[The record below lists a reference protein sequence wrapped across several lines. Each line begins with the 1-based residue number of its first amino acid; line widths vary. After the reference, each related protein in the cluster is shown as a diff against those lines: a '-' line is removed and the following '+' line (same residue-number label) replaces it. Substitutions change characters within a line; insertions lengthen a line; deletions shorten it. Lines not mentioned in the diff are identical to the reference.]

1 MYKGVIIYNMTSVSL
16 GLALASEKNSAVLKN
31 YNLEEHT
38 EMKKVLA
45 FLLALSMCLVFVTGC
60 TKISKDDPA
69 AKGAEFDIYLG
80 KKVMNLDPAIAYTDD
95 NAVKII
101 NLIFEGLFKLNE
113 NGKLKKALAKKYEI
127 LEDPKTGEEYLEIT
141 INDTYWSDGS
151 VVQANDIVY
160 AWRRILNP
168 DFNSPAASML
178 YCIKGAKDAKNGD
191 ASIYEIGLYAI
202 KANKFRVYFEENANI
217 DEFLYNLASP
227 ALVPVRENKVAS
239 YPDTWSTSATDLST
253 NGPFR
258 VKKFSADDP
267 TEHITLERSK
277 YYYLNQE
284 VETEAK
290 DKYVTPFRL
299 NIRYD
304 VPMSDAVVPNDMLT
318 TVAEG
323 NVLDMFKNNE
333 IFYVSGLTSATAGAY
348 KKVKTEEEASAFAFY
363 FNFAKGFAKDPVA
376 RQALSMALDRKAI
389 ASELGLGTTAATG
402 ILNGKVYNT
411 KKGTSFRKAG
421 GDVISARGN
430 IEGARA
436 LLEENGIDPF
446 DYGTIYVLIR
456 GDEMGDNY
464 YSEENGYM
472 SNEKAI
478 LLKAVEAWREV
489 GFDVEYEIV
498 NYHDYDED
506 GKDNGFIAK
515 YESGDYD
522 IVGMDYQMIS
532 AYALYDLAMFSNK
545 YSAGASLLTA
555 KKTVS
560 NVTTTTYYN
569 IEEFDRLLDEAFK
582 ESDLGKRAELL
593 HQAEELLV
601 KEEAA
606 VIPVVFNANAYVVSK
621 ELSNVKTD
629 YWGIQIF
636 TKTSLKN
643 YVQYLPSVKAA
654 ASNDETEE

>member
-1 MYKGVIIYNMTSVSL
+1 MTSVSL

-60 TKISKDDPA
+60 TKISNDDPA

-95 NAVKII
+95 EAVKII
-101 NLIFEGLFKLNE
+101 NLIFEGLFKLDE

-127 LEDPKTGEEYLEIT
+127 LEDPKTGEDYLEIT

-151 VVQANDIVY
+151 VVQANDVVY

-168 DFNSPAASML
+168 DFDSPAASML

-191 ASIYEIGLYAI
+191 VSVYDIGLYAY
-202 KANKFRVYFEENANI
+202 KSNKLHVYFEEGTNI
-217 DEFLYNLASP
+217 DEFLYNLSSP

-239 YPDTWSTSATDLST
+239 YPDTWSTGATDLST

-258 VKKFSADDP
+258 VKKYNADDP

-290 DKYVTPFRL
+290 DKYVTPFRI

-304 VPMSDAVVPNDMLT
+304 APLDYNMITPSSGLVN
-318 TVAEG
+318 VAESD
-323 NVLDMFKNNE
+323 VISMFNNKE
-333 IFYVSGLTSATAGAY
+333 LFYVSGLTAATASAY
-348 KKVKTEEEASAFAFY
+348 GKNVKIEEEASAFMFY
-363 FNFAKGFAKDPVA
+363 FNFSSDAFEQDNEDATIIRRA
-376 RQALSMALDRKAI
+376 FSMALDRNAI
-389 ASELGLGTTAATG
+389 AAELGLGTTAATG

-421 GDVISARGN
+421 GDVISASTN
-430 IEGARA
+430 VQAACA
-436 LLEENGIDPF
+436 LLEENGIDPS
-446 DYGTIYVLIR
+446 DYDTIYVLIR
-456 GDEMGDNY
+456 GDEMNDNY
-464 YSEENGYM
+464 ESEMNGFM
-472 SNEKAI
+472 SNEKKI
-478 LLKAVEAWREV
+478 LLKAVEAWNAL
-489 GFDVEYEIV
+489 GFEVEYDIR
-498 NYHDYDED
+498 NYHQYDED
-506 GKDNGFIAK
+506 GVDTGFIAA
-515 YESGDYD
+515 YEKGEYD

-532 AYALYDLAMFSNK
+532 TYALYNLAMFSSE
-545 YSAGASLLTA
+545 YSANASLLKGYT
-555 KKTVS
+555 
-560 NVTTTTYYN
+560 N
-569 IEEFDRLLDEAFK
+569 EEFDNLLTDAFK
-582 ESDLGKRAELL
+582 ESDANKRADIL
-593 HQAEELLV
+593 HDAEKLLV
-601 KEEAA
+601 DTEAA

-621 ELSNVKTD
+621 ELSKVKTD
-629 YWGIQIF
+629 YWGVQIF
-636 TKTSLKN
+636 TKTELKN

-654 ASNDETEE
+654 ASNDDETEE

>member
-1 MYKGVIIYNMTSVSL
+1 MTSVSL

-60 TKISKDDPA
+60 TKISDDDPA
-69 AKGAEFDIYLG
+69 AKGAEFDVYFG
-80 KKVMNLDPAIAYTDD
+80 KKVMTLDPAIAYTDD

-101 NLIFEGLFKLNE
+101 NLVFEGLFRLDE

-127 LEDPKTGEEYLEIT
+127 LEDPKTGEDYLEIT

-151 VVQANDIVY
+151 VVQANDVVY

-168 DFNSPAASML
+168 DFDSPAASML

-191 ASIYEIGLYAI
+191 ASVYDIGLYAV
-202 KANKFRVYFEENANI
+202 KANRFRVFFEEGANI

-239 YPDTWSTSATDLST
+239 YPDTWCTGATDLST

-258 VKKFSADDP
+258 VKKYSADDP

-290 DKYVTPFRL
+290 DKFVTPFRI

-304 VPMSDAVVPNDMLT
+304 VPLDRSMVVPSDTLVN
-318 TVAEG
+318 VAESD
-323 NVLDMFKNNE
+323 VISMFNNKE
-333 IFYVSGLTSATAGAY
+333 LFYVSGLTAATASAY
-348 KKVKTEEEASAFAFY
+348 GKNVKIEEEASAFTFY
-363 FNFAKGFAKDPVA
+363 FNFAKDFAQETAIRKA
-376 RQALSMALDRKAI
+376 FSMALDRNAI
-389 ASELGLGTTAATG
+389 AATLGLGTTAATG

-411 KKGTSFRKAG
+411 KKGTSFRKSG
-421 GDVISARGN
+421 GDVISASAN
-430 IEGARA
+430 IDAARA
-436 LLEENGIDPF
+436 ILEEAGIDPA
-446 DYGTIYVLIR
+446 DYDDIYVLIR

-464 YSEENGYM
+464 DSEVNGYM

-478 LLKAVEAWREV
+478 LYAAVEAWNALGFTVEV
-489 GFDVEYEIV
+489 DIC
-498 NYHDYDED
+498 NYHDFDEN
-506 GKDNGFIAK
+506 GVDNGFIAK

-532 AYALYDLAMFSNK
+532 TYALYDLAMFSYK
-545 YSAGASLLTA
+545 YSAGAALLA
-555 KKTVS
+555 GRKTVTG
-560 NVTTTTYYN
+560 VTTSTPYT
-569 IEEFDRLLDEAFK
+569 IEAFDNLLDEAFK
-582 ESDLGKRAELL
+582 EADLGKRAEIL
-593 HQAEELLV
+593 HNAEKVLV
-601 KEEAA
+601 DEEAA
-606 VIPVVFNANAYVVSK
+606 VIPVVFNTNAYVVSK
-621 ELSNVKTD
+621 ELSKVKTD
-629 YWGIQIF
+629 YWGVQIF
-636 TKTSLKN
+636 KKAQLKN
-643 YVQYLPSVKAA
+643 YVQYLPSVRAA
-654 ASNDETEE
+654 ANAGDETEE

>member
-1 MYKGVIIYNMTSVSL
+1 
-16 GLALASEKNSAVLKN
+16 
-31 YNLEEHT
+31 
-38 EMKKVLA
+38 MKKVLA

-60 TKISKDDPA
+60 TKISNDDPA

-101 NLIFEGLFKLNE
+101 NLIFEGLFKLDE

-127 LEDPKTGEEYLEIT
+127 LEDPKTGEDYLEIT

-290 DKYVTPFRL
+290 DKYVTPYRI

-304 VPMSDAVVPNDMLT
+304 VPLDSNIVVPSENLT
-318 TVAEG
+318 TVAESD
-323 NVLDMFKNNE
+323 VITMFNNKE
-333 IFYVSGLTSATAGAY
+333 LFYVSGLTAATASAY

-363 FNFAKGFAKDPVA
+363 FNYAKGFAKDPVV

-411 KKGTSFRKAG
+411 KKGTSFRKSG
-421 GDVISARGN
+421 GDIISARSSMN
-430 IEGARA
+430 EARA
-436 LLEENGIDPF
+436 LLEANDIDPM

-464 YSEENGYM
+464 YSQENGYM

-478 LLKAVEAWREV
+478 LLKAVEAWTEL
-489 GFDVEYEIV
+489 GFEIEYEIV

-506 GKDNGFIAK
+506 GVDNGFIAK
-515 YESGDYD
+515 YQSGDYD

-545 YSAGASLLTA
+545 YSGGASLLTGA
-555 KKTVS
+555 RTVS
-560 NVTTTTYYN
+560 GVTTTTYYN

-621 ELSNVKTD
+621 ELSNIKTD
-629 YWGIQIF
+629 YWGVQIF
-636 TKTSLKN
+636 TKTKLKN

-654 ASNDETEE
+654 ASNDDETEE